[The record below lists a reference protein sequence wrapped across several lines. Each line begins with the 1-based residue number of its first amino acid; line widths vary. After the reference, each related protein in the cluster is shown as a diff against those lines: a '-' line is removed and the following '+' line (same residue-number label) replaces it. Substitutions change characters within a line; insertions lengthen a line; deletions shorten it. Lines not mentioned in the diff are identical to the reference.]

1 MTTPA
6 AVFTFDGYS
15 AVFANADVC
24 REAGLAL
31 PGEANR
37 PRFED
42 DIWNFTHVI
51 GLPAQMARC
60 TRRFDFAAITD
71 ARWRLVAK
79 ELVLAMLAPRHASV
93 IPLPRAYRTALHLN
107 T

>member
-1 MTTPA
+1 MTAPA
-6 AVFTFDGYS
+6 AVSSFDGRS
-15 AVFANADVC
+15 AVLPGADVC
-24 REAGLAL
+24 HEAGLAL
-31 PGEANR
+31 PDEANR
-37 PRFED
+37 PHFED
-42 DIWNFTHVI
+42 DIWDFTHVV

-71 ARWRLVAK
+71 ARWPLVAK

-93 IPLPRAYRTALHLN
+93 IPLPRAYRTAFC